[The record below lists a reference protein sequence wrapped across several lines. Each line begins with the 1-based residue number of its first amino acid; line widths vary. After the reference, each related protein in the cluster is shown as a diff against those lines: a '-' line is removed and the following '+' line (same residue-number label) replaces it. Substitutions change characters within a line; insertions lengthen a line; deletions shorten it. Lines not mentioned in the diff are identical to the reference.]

1 MSGPLPGATYKT
13 ERGIDRASLSEIIIW
28 LAIVFLFI
36 IMSFFSPTFLT
47 IRNIVTVI
55 KNLTTVAILS
65 FGLTFVFI
73 SGGFDFSQGAI
84 LLYSA
89 ILIISFNPGTIG
101 GVFLYSLLVMGIAV
115 LFGTF
120 NGVLIGFFHLNPFVV
135 TLGLRNVI
143 AGIIFISTAGM
154 TVGATAQSPVL
165 EYLGLGRFTR
175 WLPVQ
180 TVFLIGIAIICWFV
194 LRFTLY
200 GRKLLLVGNSE
211 IVSAYSGLKVEQ
223 LKCSS
228 YIINGLLAGFAGI
241 LLGSQ
246 VSHLLPELAWHYD
259 YDAITACAVGG
270 ISLLGGRGTILNT
283 ISGLLLLGFIN
294 NSMILLGLP
303 FAWQQILKGLVL
315 FVAVAADVWVRRKLY
330 E

>member
-1 MSGPLPGATYKT
+1 MKEPLPPVTSKVEG
-13 ERGIDRASLSEIIIW
+13 RIDRATLSEIIIW
-28 LAIVFLFI
+28 LAIILLFI
-36 IMSFFSPTFLT
+36 IMSFISPTFLSV
-47 IRNIVTVI
+47 RNIVTVI
-55 KNLTTVAILS
+55 KNLTTVSILA
-65 FGLTFVFI
+65 FGLTFVFL

-89 ILIISFNPGTIG
+89 ILIISFNPGTVG
-101 GVFLYSLLVMGIAV
+101 GVFLYSLFVVGIAG
-115 LFGTF
+115 LFGIF
-120 NGVLIGFFHLNPFVV
+120 NGALIGYCHLNPFVV
-135 TLGLRNVI
+135 TLGLRNII

-154 TVGATAQSPVL
+154 TVGATAQSPIL
-165 EYLGLGRFTR
+165 EYLGLGRITR

-180 TVFLIGIAIICWFV
+180 TVFLIVIALICWFI
-194 LRFTLY
+194 LQFTLY
-200 GRKLLLVGNSE
+200 GRKLILVGNSE
-211 IVSAYSGLKVEQ
+211 VVSAYSGLKVER
-223 LKCSS
+223 LKFSS
-228 YIINGLLAGFAGI
+228 YVINALLAGIAGI

-270 ISLLGGRGTILNT
+270 ISLLGGRGTLLNT

-315 FVAVAADVWVRRKLY
+315 FIAVAADVWVRRKLY